1 MSESGTDKN
10 IGPNLLSGADSS
22 FQRQS
27 CTEARSK
34 SRRSIQLV
42 EILMTLKTDLND
54 CADLFVAVAKNS
66 SMTGQSIVVGKSM
79 VACSQT
85 RLTTVQ
91 DSGLSD
97 IH

>member
-1 MSESGTDKN
+1 
-10 IGPNLLSGADSS
+10 
-22 FQRQS
+22 
-27 CTEARSK
+27 
-34 SRRSIQLV
+34 
-42 EILMTLKTDLND
+42 MTLKTDLND

-66 SMTGQSIVVGKSM
+66 SITGQSIVVGKSM